1 MIHYFGDKQSP
12 TGWFFDD
19 KWTYS
24 MTRIRIKYSLK
35 RLKLTISTSRA
46 FQNVICYIKI
56 FKSVESSLGSLLI
69 LGHYTVLFGKWVKNK
84 LAIHNFFIKNS
95 TICRNDEIP
104 LAFRRSFLPT
114 TVLSSEF
121 YNKSYFSV
129 LVQISILGVFLWS
142 TVTFIYN
149 DSSFMSHKLWL
160 VDCISFLLPFLLAQV

>member
-1 MIHYFGDKQSP
+1 
-12 TGWFFDD
+12 
-19 KWTYS
+19 

-69 LGHYTVLFGKWVKNK
+69 LGHYTVLFGNRVKNK
-84 LAIHNFFIKNS
+84 LAHTQFFLLKIQQS
-95 TICRNDEIP
+95 VEMTIA

-142 TVTFIYN
+142 TVTFMHYE
-149 DSSFMSHKLWL
+149 S
-160 VDCISFLLPFLLAQV
+160 